1 MPFHKGTP
9 PRQRG
14 ALGVLGGLVLLLSV
28 LFTALAVDTGRL
40 MLEHRR
46 LQLVADMAALDASS
60 QSGGCGDG
68 TLALAEAAAQTSAA
82 RNNHSIAD
90 ARTLD
95 VLLGNVSV
103 GTGGVRNFT
112 SDDPESSMAVQV
124 TAGNTVPASLFAGG
138 LLGREATLQATAVAE
153 RQALAGF
160 CVGSGLLSFNTQDS
174 IVLNALFGEILGS
187 PLSLDAVSYQ
197 GIANARVS
205 LLSLVQAAIGVGTV
219 DELLHVPLVV
229 GDLLQIYAD
238 ALNASGVVEAEA
250 IAAMQ
255 TLVSAAVRNL
265 SLELGEVL
273 NVSAPNPEEAAS
285 AKVNLFDLVTSTA
298 IVANGKNA
306 LVLPL
311 AINLSGLTAEAELKV
326 IELPQ
331 IAIGPPGMDDEGNW
345 RTEAQTAQIEL
356 DVVAEGSLVKGVVGA
371 LLGEGVL
378 NDLLAGLFNL
388 LGALLGSSDLIDA
401 DVDLNLKIKVAKG
414 RAWLESIQCA
424 RQGAP
429 KSLLTIGVEKGI
441 AEAELNAEVTL
452 NLKVVRLLLL
462 PSYEDMKVP
471 LSLILN
477 LSDSIA
483 ESLEFEVNSGDLP
496 AVRRASSSFG
506 QSLVN
511 VVDGGGGLN
520 NDNNADEHSL
530 GLAGGLVASILSAIA
545 PIVDSLL
552 RVLGLEIGYV
562 DVELFE
568 VKIGRPDLLI

>member
-1 MPFHKGTP
+1 MTTKPFTSRLEMPFHKGTP

-238 ALNASGVVEAEA
+238 ALNASGVV
-250 IAAMQ
+250 
-255 TLVSAAVRNL
+255 
-265 SLELGEVL
+265 
-273 NVSAPNPEEAAS
+273 
-285 AKVNLFDLVTSTA
+285 
-298 IVANGKNA
+298 
-306 LVLPL
+306 
-311 AINLSGLTAEAELKV
+311 
-326 IELPQ
+326 
-331 IAIGPPGMDDEGNW
+331 
-345 RTEAQTAQIEL
+345 
-356 DVVAEGSLVKGVVGA
+356 
-371 LLGEGVL
+371 
-378 NDLLAGLFNL
+378 
-388 LGALLGSSDLIDA
+388 
-401 DVDLNLKIKVAKG
+401 
-414 RAWLESIQCA
+414 
-424 RQGAP
+424 
-429 KSLLTIGVEKGI
+429 
-441 AEAELNAEVTL
+441 
-452 NLKVVRLLLL
+452 
-462 PSYEDMKVP
+462 
-471 LSLILN
+471 
-477 LSDSIA
+477 
-483 ESLEFEVNSGDLP
+483 
-496 AVRRASSSFG
+496 
-506 QSLVN
+506 
-511 VVDGGGGLN
+511 
-520 NDNNADEHSL
+520 
-530 GLAGGLVASILSAIA
+530 
-545 PIVDSLL
+545 
-552 RVLGLEIGYV
+552 
-562 DVELFE
+562 
-568 VKIGRPDLLI
+568 

>member
-9 PRQRG
+9 PLRQRG
-14 ALGVLGGLVLLLSV
+14 ALGILGGLVLLLSV

-68 TLALAEAAAQTSAA
+68 TLALAEAAAQTSAT
-82 RNNHSIAD
+82 RNNHSIAE

-95 VLLGNVSV
+95 VLLGNVLV
-103 GTGGVRNFT
+103 GTGGVRNFAQA
-112 SDDPESSMAVQV
+112 DPETSMAVQV

-153 RQALAGF
+153 RQALTGF

-174 IVLNALFGEILGS
+174 IVLNALFGEVLGS
-187 PLSLDAVSYQ
+187 PVTLDAVSYQ
-197 GIANARVS
+197 GITNASVS
-205 LLSLVQAAIGVGTV
+205 LLSLVEATIGAGTV
-219 DELLHVPLVV
+219 DELLHAPLAV

-238 ALNASGVVEAEA
+238 ALNASGVVDVEVL
-250 IAAMQ
+250 AAMQ
-255 TLVSAAVRNL
+255 ALVSAAVRNL

-273 NVSAPNPEEAAS
+273 KVTAPNVEEAAS
-285 AKVNLFDLVTSTA
+285 AEINLFDLVTSTA
-298 IVANGKNA
+298 IVANGQNA

-311 AINLSGLTAEAELKV
+311 AIDLSGLTAEAELKV

-331 IAIGPPGMDDEGNW
+331 IAIGPPGKDDEDNW

-356 DVVAEGSLVKGVVGA
+356 DVIAEGSLVKGVVGT

-378 NDLLAGLFNL
+378 SDLLAGLFNL
-388 LGALLGSSDLIDA
+388 LGALLGSSDLIDV
-401 DVDLNLKIKVAKG
+401 DVDLSLKIKVAKG

-424 RQGAP
+424 RQGVL
-429 KSLLTIGVEKGI
+429 KSLVTIGVEKGI
-441 AEAELNAEVTL
+441 AEAELNADVTL

-462 PSYEDMKVP
+462 PSYEDIKVP
-471 LSLILN
+471 LSLSLT
-477 LSDSIA
+477 LSDSID
-483 ESLEFEVNSGDLP
+483 ESLEFDVNSDDLP
-496 AVRRASSSFG
+496 AVQRASSSFG

-511 VVDGGGGLN
+511 ALESGGLN
-520 NDNNADEHSL
+520 NDNNVDEHSL
-530 GLAGGLVASILSAIA
+530 GVAGGLVASILSTIA
-545 PIVDSLL
+545 PILDSLL

-568 VKIGRPDLLI
+568 VKIGRSNLLI